1 MKKRRLKK
9 KFKICLFFLVV
20 FIVVGSVGGISF
32 KLLNE
37 DKELNKDKDTTTK
50 TTTTTALRGMEDKES
65 TAKLTLV
72 GDLLF
77 EQPFYDA
84 INKKNYDES
93 KYFGLVK
100 HYFEEDDLS
109 IANME
114 VVIGNDKLQSSG
126 TGYNFCAPES
136 IGDLVNTLDFEVL
149 STANNHSY
157 DRGIDGINSTI
168 DYFKNKTDVLT
179 VGTYKTKEDRNK
191 NHILDINDI
200 KFGFVSYTLGTNI
213 KVPTEYRDLIGL
225 YRDPDTKVVSDK
237 YKNIMKDEISKLKE
251 NVDVVVVLVH
261 WGKEFTNSANSEQK
275 ELAKFFNEQGVDIV
289 VGSHSHSIQP
299 IEWIGDKHK
308 TLVYYSLGNFVS
320 ADDDI
325 SRTGEKFD
333 NAYQFGLIST
343 LEVKKNKDGIS
354 INNVKSE
361 AIVNYFD
368 TDMNNFK
375 LIPLSKYTST
385 YENTHY
391 RYQFNFNKQFVSDMF
406 NNVIKEEFR

>member
-1 MKKRRLKK
+1 
-9 KFKICLFFLVV
+9 
-20 FIVVGSVGGISF
+20 
-32 KLLNE
+32 
-37 DKELNKDKDTTTK
+37 
-50 TTTTTALRGMEDKES
+50 
-65 TAKLTLV
+65 
-72 GDLLF
+72 
-77 EQPFYDA
+77 
-84 INKKNYDES
+84 
-93 KYFGLVK
+93 
-100 HYFEEDDLS
+100 
-109 IANME
+109 
-114 VVIGNDKLQSSG
+114 
-126 TGYNFCAPES
+126 
-136 IGDLVNTLDFEVL
+136 
-149 STANNHSY
+149 
-157 DRGIDGINSTI
+157 
-168 DYFKNKTDVLT
+168 
-179 VGTYKTKEDRNK
+179 
-191 NHILDINDI
+191 
-200 KFGFVSYTLGTNI
+200 
-213 KVPTEYRDLIGL
+213 
-225 YRDPDTKVVSDK
+225 
-237 YKNIMKDEISKLKE
+237 MKDEISKLKE
-251 NVDVVVVLVH
+251 NVDVVIVLVH

-333 NAYQFGLIST
+333 NAYQFGLLST

>member
-9 KFKICLFFLVV
+9 KVKICLFFFVV
-20 FIVVGSVGGISF
+20 LIVVSVVSIVSI
-32 KLLNE
+32 KILSE
-37 DKELNKDKDTTTK
+37 DKPDKTNSK
-50 TTTTTALRGMEDKES
+50 PTTTTTTKVIETKKEA
-65 TAKLTLV
+65 TLTLV

-84 INKKNYDES
+84 INKKGYDSS
-93 KYFGLVK
+93 KYFGLIK
-100 HYFEEDDLS
+100 HYFQEDDLS
-109 IANME
+109 IGNME
-114 VVIGNDKLQSSG
+114 VVIGNDDLKASG

-136 IGDLVNTLDFEVL
+136 IGDLVSTLDFEVL

-157 DRGIDGINSTI
+157 DRNLEGIKSTI
-168 DYFKNKTDVLT
+168 EYFENKTDIMT
-179 VGTYKTKEDRNK
+179 VGTYKTKEDRSK
-191 NHILDINDI
+191 AHVLDINGI

-213 KVPTEYRDLIGL
+213 RVPKEYRDLVGL
-225 YRDPDTKVVSDK
+225 YREPETKKITDE
-237 YKNIMKDEISKLKE
+237 YKNRMKDEINNLKDKS
-251 NVDVVVVLVH
+251 DVIMVLVH
-261 WGKEFTNSANSEQK
+261 WGTEFTNSPNSEQK

-289 VGSHSHSIQP
+289 VGNHSHSIQP
-299 IEWIGDKHK
+299 IEWIGNEHK

-333 NAYQFGLIST
+333 NAYQFGLLSQLKVTKENDTITIS
-343 LEVKKNKDGIS
+343 D
-354 INNVKSE
+354 INTE

-391 RYQFNFNKQFVSDMF
+391 RYQYNFNKKFVEDMF
-406 NNVIKEEFR
+406 NKVIKEEFRK

>member
-9 KFKICLFFLVV
+9 KVKICLFFFVVILV
-20 FIVVGSVGGISF
+20 IGITSIGVIYILDSDSED
-32 KLLNE
+32 KLLE
-37 DKELNKDKDTTTK
+37 KS
-50 TTTTTALRGMEDKES
+50 TTTTSTTKVVESKS

-84 INKKNYDES
+84 IDKKGYDES
-93 KYFGLVK
+93 KYFGLIK

-109 IANME
+109 IGNME
-114 VVIGNDKLQSSG
+114 VVIGNDDLKSSG

-136 IGDLVNTLDFEVL
+136 IGDLVSTLDFEVL

-168 DYFKNKTDVLT
+168 DYFKNKTDILT
-179 VGTYKTKEDRNK
+179 VGTYKSKEERNK
-191 NHILDINDI
+191 NHILEINNI
-200 KFGFVSYTLGTNI
+200 KFGFLSYTLGTNQ
-213 KVPTEYRDLIGL
+213 KVPSEYRDLIGL
-225 YRDPDTKVVSDK
+225 YRDPDTKQITEE
-237 YKNIMKDEISKLKE
+237 YKTLMKDEISNLKRD
-251 NVDVVVVLVH
+251 VDVVIVLIH
-261 WGKEFTNSANSEQK
+261 WGKEFTNSANNEQK
-275 ELAKFFNEQGVDIV
+275 TMAKFLNEQGVDIV

-299 IEWIGDKHK
+299 IEWVGDEHK

-333 NAYQFGLIST
+333 NAYQFGLLSQ
-343 LEVKKNKDGIS
+343 LEVIKDNGKITIS
-354 INNVKSE
+354 NVKSE
-361 AIVNYFD
+361 AIINYFD

-391 RYQFNFNKQFVSDMF
+391 RYQYNFNKQFVTDMF

>member
-9 KFKICLFFLVV
+9 KFKIMLFVFVV
-20 FIVVGSVGGISF
+20 LIVVALVSSLSIM
-32 KLLNE
+32 LLNE
-37 DKELNKDKDTTTK
+37 DKDSNKDDSNVK
-50 TTTTTALRGMEDKES
+50 TTTTTTKKVDTKK

-84 INKKNYDES
+84 INKKSYDSS

-136 IGDLVNTLDFEVL
+136 IGDLVSSVDFEVL

-157 DRGIDGINSTI
+157 DRGIDGIKSTI
-168 DYFKNKTDVLT
+168 DYFSNKTDILT
-179 VGTYKTKEDRNK
+179 VGTYKSKEDRNK
-191 NHILDINDI
+191 NHILEINDI
-200 KFGFVSYTLGTNI
+200 KFGFLSYTLGTNS
-213 KVPTEYRDLIGL
+213 KVPSEYRDLIGL
-225 YRDPDTKVVSDK
+225 YRNPDTKKIDDT
-237 YKNIMKDEISKLKE
+237 YKKIMTDEISKLKG
-251 NVDVVVVLVH
+251 NVDVVIVLVH
-261 WGKEFTNSANSEQK
+261 WGKEFTNNANDEQK

-333 NAYQFGLIST
+333 NAYQFGLLSQLVVT
-343 LEVKKNKDGIS
+343 KENDKIS
-354 INNVKSE
+354 ISNIETQPV
-361 AIVNYFD
+361 INYFD
-368 TDMNNFK
+368 NDLNNFK
-375 LIPLSKYTST
+375 LIPINKYTST

-391 RYQFNFNKQFVSDMF
+391 RYQFNFNKQFVNDMF
-406 NNVIKEEFR
+406 NNVIKDEFRK